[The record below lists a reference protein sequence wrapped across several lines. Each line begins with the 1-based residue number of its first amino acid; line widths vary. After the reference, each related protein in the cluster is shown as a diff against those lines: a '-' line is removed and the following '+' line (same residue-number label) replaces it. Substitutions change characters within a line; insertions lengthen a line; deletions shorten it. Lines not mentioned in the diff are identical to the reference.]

1 MGKVVWHALLQ
12 FRPEKSRPR
21 ESLRRL
27 RAHLEALRPYAP
39 EVVVLPEAALTGYFL
54 QGGVRELA
62 LTQHEL
68 LELLSGLYRELA
80 WEGPLDLVVGFYE
93 RDGGAYYN
101 SAAYLELPHRIVH
114 VHRKV
119 FLPTYGVFD
128 EERYLARG
136 SRIEAFG
143 TRFGR
148 VAILICEDFW
158 HSLAAAIAALDGAEV
173 IYVPAASPARGFQG
187 DRPENVERWRTLA
200 RAVAAEHGL
209 FVVLASLVG
218 FEGGKGMSGGSLV
231 AGPEGRILAE
241 APLFEEA
248 ALLFRLDRERIP
260 PVRYDSPLLSDL
272 EATLPLLLPDLERVA
287 RKGVK
292 EAR

>member
-1 MGKVVWHALLQ
+1 MEEVLHALLQ
-12 FRPEKSRPR
+12 FRPEKSRLR
-21 ESLRRL
+21 ESLDRL
-27 RAHLEALRPYAP
+27 KAHLEALRPHAP
-39 EVVVLPEAALTGYFL
+39 QVVVLPEAALTGYFL

-62 LTQHEL
+62 LTRFEL
-68 LELLSGLYRELA
+68 LELFSEMHRRLS
-80 WEGPLDLVVGFYE
+80 WEGILDVVVGFYE
-93 RDGGAYYN
+93 RDEGAYYN
-101 SAAYLELPHRIVH
+101 SAAYLELPHRVVH

-136 SRIEAFG
+136 RRVAAFD

-148 VAILICEDFW
+148 AALLICEDFW
-158 HSLAAAIAALDGAEV
+158 HSVTATIAALDGAEV

-187 DRPENVERWRTLA
+187 PLPENVARWRTLA
-200 RAVAAEHGL
+200 QAVAAEHGL
-209 FVVLASLVG
+209 YVVVASLVG

-231 AGPEGRILAE
+231 VGPDGRVLAE

-248 ALLFRLDRERIP
+248 ALLFHLGRERIP

-272 EATLPLLLPDLERVA
+272 EAGLPLLLPDLERVLGRRDA
-287 RKGVK
+287 NR
-292 EAR
+292 

>member
-1 MGKVVWHALLQ
+1 MIRHAILQ
-12 FRPEKSRPR
+12 FRPEKARVK
-21 ESLRRL
+21 ENLARL
-27 RAHLEALRPYAP
+27 AERLEALRPHAP

-62 LTQHEL
+62 LTRHEL
-68 LELLSGLYRELA
+68 LELLSGVHRA
-80 WEGPLDLVVGFYE
+80 VGWEGLLDVVVGFYE
-93 RDGGAYYN
+93 RDEGAYYN
-101 SAAYLELPHRIVH
+101 SAAYLELPHRVVH

-136 SRIEAFG
+136 RQVEAFN
-143 TRFGR
+143 TRFVR

-158 HSLAAAIAALDGAEV
+158 HSITAAIAALDGAEA

-187 DRPENVERWRTLA
+187 ERPENVERWRTLA

-209 FVVLASLVG
+209 YVALASLVG
-218 FEGGKGMSGGSLV
+218 FEGGKGMSGGSLAV
-231 AGPEGRILAE
+231 GPEGRILAE

-248 ALLFRLDRERIP
+248 ALLFDLDPGRIP

-272 EATLPLLLPDLERVA
+272 EAALPLLLPDLERVL
-287 RKGVK
+287 GK
-292 EAR
+292 EGG

>member
-1 MGKVVWHALLQ
+1 VARHVILQ
-12 FRPEKSRPR
+12 FRPEKSRLR
-21 ESLRRL
+21 ESLARL
-27 RAHLEALRPYAP
+27 RAHLEALRPQAP
-39 EVVVLPEAALTGYFL
+39 EVVVLPETALTGYFL

-62 LTQHEL
+62 LTRFEL
-68 LELLSGLYRELA
+68 LELLSQVHKELA
-80 WEGPLDLVVGFYE
+80 WEGLLDVVVGFYE
-93 RDGGAYYN
+93 RDEGAYYN

-136 SRIEAFG
+136 RRVEAFN

-148 VAILICEDFW
+148 AAILICEDFW
-158 HSLAAAIAALDGAEV
+158 HSITGAIAALDGAEV

-187 DRPENVERWRTLA
+187 ERPENVERWRTLA

-209 FVVLASLVG
+209 YVVLASLVG
-218 FEGGKGMSGGSLV
+218 FEAGKGMSGGSLV
-231 AGPEGRILAE
+231 VGPEGRLLAE

-248 ALLFRLDRERIP
+248 ALLFTLDRERIP

-272 EATLPLLLPDLERVA
+272 EAALPLLLPDLERVLA
-287 RKGVK
+287 K
-292 EAR
+292 EVP

>member
-1 MGKVVWHALLQ
+1 MVRHAIVQ
-12 FRPEKSRPR
+12 FRPEKGRLR
-21 ESLRRL
+21 ESLARL
-27 RAHLEALRPYAP
+27 AEALRLLKPHAP

-62 LTQHEL
+62 LTRFEL
-68 LELLSGLYRELA
+68 LELLSQVHKEVG
-80 WEGPLDLVVGFYE
+80 WEGLLDVVVGFYE
-93 RDGGAYYN
+93 RDEGAYYN
-101 SAAYLELPHRIVH
+101 SAAYLELPHRVVH

-136 SRIEAFG
+136 RRVEAFT

-148 VAILICEDFW
+148 AAILICEDFW
-158 HSLAAAIAALDGAEV
+158 HSVTATIAALDGAEV

-187 DRPENVERWRTLA
+187 ERPENVARWRTLA
-200 RAVAAEHGL
+200 QAVAAEHGVY
-209 FVVLASLVG
+209 VVLASLVG

-248 ALLFRLDRERIP
+248 ALLFSLDRDRIP

-272 EATLPLLLPDLERVA
+272 EAGLPLLLQDLTRVLNG
-287 RKGVK
+287 RRH
-292 EAR
+292 EAP

>member
-1 MGKVVWHALLQ
+1 VVRHAIVQ
-12 FRPEKSRPR
+12 FRPEKGRIR
-21 ESLRRL
+21 ESLGRL
-27 RAHLEALRPYAP
+27 AEALRLLKPHAP

-62 LTQHEL
+62 LTRYEL
-68 LELLSGLYRELA
+68 LELLSQVYKEVG
-80 WEGPLDLVVGFYE
+80 WEGLLDVVVGFYE
-93 RDGGAYYN
+93 RDEGAYYN
-101 SAAYLELPHRIVH
+101 SAAYLELPHRVVH

-136 SRIEAFG
+136 RRVEAFN

-148 VAILICEDFW
+148 AAILICEDFW
-158 HSLAAAIAALDGAEV
+158 HSVTATIAALDGAEV

-187 DRPENVERWRTLA
+187 ERPENVARWRTLA
-200 RAVAAEHGL
+200 QAVAAEHGVY
-209 FVVLASLVG
+209 VVLASLVG
-218 FEGGKGMSGGSLV
+218 FEAGKGMSGGSLV

-248 ALLFRLDRERIP
+248 ALLFALDRERIP

-272 EATLPLLLPDLERVA
+272 EAGLPLLLQDLTRVLSG
-287 RKGVK
+287 RRH
-292 EAR
+292 EAP

>member
-1 MGKVVWHALLQ
+1 MVRHAILQ
-12 FRPEKSRPR
+12 FRPEKGRVR
-21 ESLRRL
+21 ENLARL
-27 RAHLEALRPYAP
+27 AEALRLLKPHAP

-62 LTQHEL
+62 LTRYEL
-68 LELLSGLYRELA
+68 LELLSKVHREA
-80 WEGPLDLVVGFYE
+80 GWEGLLDVVVGFYE
-93 RDGGAYYN
+93 RDEGAYYN
-101 SAAYLELPHRIVH
+101 SAAYLELPHRVVH

-136 SRIEAFG
+136 RRVEAFG

-148 VAILICEDFW
+148 AAILICEDFW
-158 HSLAAAIAALDGAEV
+158 HSVTATIAALDGAEV
-173 IYVPAASPARGFQG
+173 LYVPAASPARGFQG
-187 DRPENVERWRTLA
+187 ERPENVARWRTLA
-200 RAVAAEHGL
+200 QAVAAEHGVY
-209 FVVLASLVG
+209 VVLASLVG
-218 FEGGKGMSGGSLV
+218 FEAGKGMSGGSLV

-248 ALLFRLDRERIP
+248 ALLFPLDRERIP

-272 EATLPLLLPDLERVA
+272 EAGLPLLLPDLTRLLNG
-287 RKGVK
+287 RRH
-292 EAR
+292 EAS

>member
-1 MGKVVWHALLQ
+1 MVRHAILQ
-12 FRPEKSRPR
+12 FRPEKSRLR
-21 ESLRRL
+21 ESLKRL
-27 RAHLEALRPYAP
+27 EAALEALRPHAP
-39 EVVVLPEAALTGYFL
+39 QVVVLPEAALTGYFL

-62 LTQHEL
+62 LTRFEL
-68 LELLSGLYRELA
+68 LELLEEAYRKAGFGE
-80 WEGPLDLVVGFYE
+80 PLDVVVGFYE

-101 SAAYLELPHRIVH
+101 SAAYLELPHRILH

-136 SRIEAFG
+136 SRVEAFA

-148 VAILICEDFW
+148 AAILICEDFW
-158 HSLAAAIAALDGAEV
+158 HSVTATIAALDGAEV

-187 DRPENVERWRTLA
+187 ARPENVERWRTLA
-200 RAVAAEHGL
+200 RAVAAEHGVY
-209 FVVLASLVG
+209 VVLASLVG
-218 FEGGKGMSGGSLV
+218 FEAGKGMSGGSLV
-231 AGPEGRILAE
+231 VGPEGRIQAE

-248 ALLFRLDRERIP
+248 VLLADLDWERIP

-272 EATLPLLLPDLERVA
+272 EAALPLLLPDLERVL
-287 RKGVK
+287 RKEG
-292 EAR
+292 R